1 MSKGR
6 IKYKIEVTRPDD
18 FFDNIKVNNTYS
30 FGGKMY
36 EYNVNELGLMILDKI
51 ENFYNIEFYG
61 LQFDIKSM
69 SYVVL
74 ADANCLE
81 NCLNSEI
88 KKALQEIIE
97 IKIKPF
103 DDEKGI
109 VEIGYI
115 NIYNILE
122 ILFGFSKNNIE
133 MWFSHDYKIIVIIE
147 FDSDNDYIYRAE
159 KDYNKNGRYIID
171 LINNETFAKNTFSR
185 KNYIF
190 GKSKYNIPTIMFQKK
205 GK

>member
-1 MSKGR
+1 MSKRR
-6 IKYKIEVTRPDD
+6 IKYKIEVTPPEN

-36 EYNVNELGLMILDKI
+36 KYNVNELGLMILDKI

-103 DDEKGI
+103 DKEKGI
-109 VEIGYI
+109 VEVGYI

-122 ILFGFSKNNIE
+122 TLFGFHNIE
-133 MWFSHDYKIIVIIE
+133 MCISSDYKIITIIE
-147 FDSDNDYIYRAE
+147 FDPDNDYIYRTE
-159 KDYNKNGRYIID
+159 EDYNKNGRYIID
-171 LINNETFAKNTFSR
+171 LIDNETFAKNTFSG